1 MAQVFPKWTNRLPLA
16 LAAGLPL
23 LAAIVVLLFWYYG
36 SPRYIEVGYRP
47 AQPVAYS
54 HKLHAGDLDIDCR
67 YCHTGVEVSRYAT
80 VPPTQ
85 TCMNCHKLIGTENQK
100 LLPVRESWST
110 GEPIEWVRIHK
121 MPDYAYF
128 DHAAHVNKG
137 VGCYSCHG
145 NVAQMEVVSQVEPLS
160 MGWCLSCHRN
170 PDRHLRPLDKV
181 TDMNWT
187 PPTDQLE
194 YAKRVKEERNI
205 NPPED
210 CSACHR

>member
-145 NVAQMEVVSQVEPLS
+145 NVAQMEVVSQVEPHS

-170 PDRHLRPLDKV
+170 PDMHLRPLDKV